1 MTFLFWLISRLPL
14 AWLHAI
20 GGALGLLA
28 ARMPGRY
35 GTRLTE
41 NFRHAFPDATDD
53 MIDEAARSMG
63 RMILEMPYFWTRH
76 TIKAKLVDFN
86 EVVWPT
92 LDRLQDQGRGVIVLT
107 PHLGCFEVLPQS
119 YAMRRPVTVLFKPP
133 HQPWLR
139 DWVERMRNRPNMT
152 SAPANPRGVRMLV
165 KALKRKEAIGILPD
179 QVPIGGEGTW
189 APFFGR
195 PAYTM
200 TLVQRLQQW
209 SGAPLAIVASVRLPR
224 GSGYRAFVRVIEEPL
239 PEDPAAAAAVINGVV
254 EELVRLAPTQY
265 LWGYNRYKHPAG
277 AELPPAWPADA
288 EAPSL
293 PTPSA
298 APPAPL
304 KAADAGATES
314 TSSTSHP

>member
-14 AWLHAI
+14 AWLQAI

-28 ARMPGRY
+28 AKVPGRY
-35 GTRLTE
+35 GKRLTE
-41 NFRHAFPDATDD
+41 NFRHAFPDATDE
-53 MIDEAARSMG
+53 MVDEAARSMG

-76 TIKAKLVDFN
+76 TIKAKLYDFN
-86 EVVWPT
+86 EVVWPA
-92 LDRLQDQGRGVIVLT
+92 LDRLQDEGRGLIVLT

-139 DWVERMRNRPNMT
+139 DWVERMRNRQNMT

-209 SGAPLAIVASVRLPR
+209 SGAPIAIVASIRLPR
-224 GSGYRAFVRVIEEPL
+224 GGGYRAYLHIIDEAL
-239 PEDPAAAAAVINGVV
+239 PADPSEAATVINRVV
-254 EELVRLAPTQY
+254 EDLVRLAPTQY

-277 AELPPAWPADA
+277 AELPPVQA
-288 EAPSL
+288 S
-293 PTPSA
+293 TPSPQADSRA
-298 APPAPL
+298 AQD
-304 KAADAGATES
+304 AAAATATEP
-314 TSSTSHP
+314 TSPTSHS